1 MAKPCP
7 DCKDSRDASTGTY
20 TYGSETTG
28 YKTSSDLNV
37 AKKKHQM
44 AYPNAYVRPSAPTPA
59 PTPNPT
65 PPPKKKGGP
74 ITAMD
79 KVQDM
84 YSKMYSKKK
93 K

>member
-7 DCKDSRDASTGTY
+7 DCKETRDPSTGTY
-20 TYGSETTG
+20 TYGSPTTG

-44 AYPNAYVRPSAPTPA
+44 AYPNAYAKPSTPTPPPPSNPA
-59 PTPNPT
+59 PTPT
-65 PPPKKKGGP
+65 PKKKGGP
-74 ITAMD
+74 ITALD
-79 KVQDM
+79 QVQR
-84 YSKMYSKKK
+84 MYSKKK

>member
-7 DCKDSRDASTGTY
+7 DCKETKDASTGAY

-44 AYPNAYVRPSAPTPA
+44 AYPNAYVKPSAPAPNPA
-59 PTPNPT
+59 PTPT
-65 PPPKKKGGP
+65 PKKKGGP
-74 ITAMD
+74 ITALD
-79 KVQDM
+79 QVQRM
-84 YSKMYSKKK
+84 YSKNKK
-93 K
+93 